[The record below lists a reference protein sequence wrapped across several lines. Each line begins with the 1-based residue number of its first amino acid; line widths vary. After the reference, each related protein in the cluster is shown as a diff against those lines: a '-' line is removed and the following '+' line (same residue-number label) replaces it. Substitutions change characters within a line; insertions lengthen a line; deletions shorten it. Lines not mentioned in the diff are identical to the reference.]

1 MRIITGI
8 AKGRKIKVPEGNN
21 TRPTL
26 DRVKESIFNIVNNR
40 IPDSFILDLF
50 AGSGNLGLECI
61 SRGSKS
67 CIFCEKN
74 KTAFSYLK
82 ENVIN
87 LGFNSNCEL
96 YNHDAFFVL
105 KKCAQRNLKFDII
118 FLDPPYGRNLIIESL
133 KNIDC
138 YNLLDTNG
146 IIITEYDE
154 NDIIPDKIGHFTK
167 YRTEKYGRVRI
178 SFWNKEEINE

>member
-8 AKGRKIKVPEGNN
+8 AKGRRIKAPEGKN

-26 DRVKESIFNIVNNR
+26 DRVKESIFNIINNR
-40 IPDSFILDLF
+40 IQGACILDLF
-50 AGSGNLGLECI
+50 AGSGNLGLESI
-61 SRGSKS
+61 SRGSIS
-67 CIFCEKN
+67 CIFCEKD
-74 KTAFSYLK
+74 KTTFGYLK
-82 ENVIN
+82 ENVVS
-87 LGFNSNCEL
+87 LGFSSKCEL

-105 KKCAQRNLKFDII
+105 KKCSQRNLKFDII
-118 FLDPPYGRNLIIESL
+118 FLDPPYGKDLIIESL
-133 KNIDC
+133 KNISH
-138 YNLLDTNG
+138 YNLLNNNG

-154 NDIIPDKIGHFTK
+154 NDIIPDKIEDLIK